1 MRYLVVI
8 EKTESGYS
16 ARCPDFDGC
25 VATARTRPDVEEQ
38 IGRVL
43 EFHLCGLRHLAVD
56 VPLPTAYAIYIELA
70 ARRAGARVVQQ
81 S

>member
-1 MRYLVVI
+1 MKYLVVI

-16 ARCPDFDGC
+16 ARCPDVDGC
-25 VATARTRPDVEEQ
+25 VATARTRPEVEEQ

-43 EFHLCGLRHLAVD
+43 EFHLCGLRHRAID
-56 VPLPTAYAIYIELA
+56 VPLPTAYVMYIEVA
-70 ARRAGARVVQQ
+70 THRAVARAVGE

>member
-1 MRYLVVI
+1 MMYLVVI

-16 ARCPDFDGC
+16 AHCPDFDGC
-25 VATARTRPDVEEQ
+25 VATARTRLEVEEQ

-43 EFHLCGLRHLAVD
+43 EFHLCGLRHLALE
-56 VPLPTAYAIYIELA
+56 VPPPTAYAVHVELS
-70 ARRAGARVVQQ
+70 ARRAGARAARQ

>member
-16 ARCPDFDGC
+16 AHCPDFDGC
-25 VATARTRPDVEEQ
+25 VATACTRPEVEEQ

-43 EFHLCGLRHLAVD
+43 EFHLCGLRHHSLEL
-56 VPLPTAYAIYIELA
+56 PLPTAYAIYVELA
-70 ARRAGARVVQQ
+70 ARRAGARAVGR